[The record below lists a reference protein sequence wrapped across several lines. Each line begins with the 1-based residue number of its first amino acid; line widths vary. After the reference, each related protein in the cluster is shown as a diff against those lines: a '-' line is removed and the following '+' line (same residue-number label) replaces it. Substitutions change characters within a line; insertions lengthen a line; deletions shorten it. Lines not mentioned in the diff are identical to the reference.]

1 MGVQKSINRNIRK
14 ITKVGRT
21 SLTVTLPRELVA
33 ELKWKEKQ
41 KVIVKRKGSK
51 LIISDWKP
59 NKK

>member
-1 MGVQKSINRNIRK
+1 MGVQKIINRNIRK